1 MPRRRRSRDAAAGS
15 AADRVRG
22 ALLLAVLA
30 AACAAHAAEAPPAT
44 RTESVVET
52 HHGVAVADPYRW
64 LETTTADET
73 IAWFRAQDAHTRATL
88 AALPGRAALRERLA
102 ALDTVDVR
110 VRDAD
115 WAGDRLFYLKRGPGD
130 ETYKLY
136 VRDGLAA
143 PERLLV
149 DPDTFRRADAPA
161 AIDYFRA
168 APNGARVAFGISLA
182 GSEDATLHV
191 IDVATR
197 APVGAPIP
205 RARWSSPSFRFDG
218 NVLFYTQQK
227 DAPAGTPPADM
238 LRDARAQQ
246 RVYGPDGA
254 TRDEALL
261 GSGLAPA
268 VAIGADDIP
277 SIVVSPVSPFAI
289 GVVHHGVQ
297 PEISLFVARLT
308 ELRGAATPWRKL
320 AGPERGV
327 TGFDLRGESI
337 YVVANEDAPR
347 YRVLRWSLADP
358 RPFTPA
364 AADLV
369 VPESA
374 RVVRGAAVAK
384 DALYVQQMD
393 AGVSRLLRVRFD
405 GAAPPSA
412 PAKSAARGKGAAP
425 RTAPKRRR
433 DPGPYGEIRLP
444 FAGAIGERI
453 TNPLHAG
460 ALLRMEGWTEAPG
473 YFAVDA
479 KSGAVTRTPLL
490 PPARAD
496 FSGVTSTQ
504 VRVRSHDGVEVPL
517 SIVHATGAARDG
529 TSRVLL
535 EAYGAYGIS
544 AEPGF
549 APSLLAWIERGGVF
563 AVAHVRGGGELGRD
577 WHRAGFK
584 AAKSNTWRDA
594 IAAAEWLVRERW
606 TTPARLAI
614 IGGSAGGIAAGNAVV
629 DRPDLFAAMVSMA
642 GFHDTLRGETGLVG
656 PANVPEFGSVA
667 TEQGLRD
674 LLAMSSY
681 ARLADGI
688 AYPAALFTT
697 GFNDPRVDAWDPA
710 KAAARMQAI
719 NAGAGGSGKP
729 VLLRVDFAGGHGGG
743 TATQRTDEQTDV
755 FAFLLWQTGAP
766 GFAAP

>member
-1 MPRRRRSRDAAAGS
+1 M
-15 AADRVRG
+15 RG
-22 ALLLAVLA
+22 ALLLAAFA
-30 AACAAHAAEAPPAT
+30 AASTACAAEAPPAT
-44 RTESVVET
+44 RVEPVVDT

-64 LETTTADET
+64 IEDTAAPAT
-73 IAWFRAQDAHTRATL
+73 RAWFVAQDAYARATL

-102 ALDTVDVR
+102 ALDTADVA

-115 WAGDRLFYLKRGPGD
+115 WAGDRLFYLKRAPGE
-130 ETYKLY
+130 ETFKLY

-149 DPDTFRRADAPA
+149 DPDHYARPGEPA

-168 APNGARVAFGISLA
+168 APNGARVAFGIALA

-191 IDVATR
+191 VDVATR

-205 RARWSSPSFRFDG
+205 RARWATPLFRFDG

-227 DAPAGTPPADM
+227 DAPPGTPPAEI
-238 LRDARAQQ
+238 LRDARVWQ
-246 RVYGPDGA
+246 RVYGPGGA

-261 GSGLAPA
+261 GSGLAPD
-268 VAIGADDIP
+268 VAIGADDLP
-277 SIVVSPVSPFAI
+277 AIVVSPVSPFAI

-297 PEISLFVARLT
+297 REVSLYVARLT
-308 ELRGAATPWRKL
+308 ELAGTATPWRKL
-320 AGPERGV
+320 AGPERGI
-327 TGFDLRGESI
+327 TDFDLRGAAI

-347 YRVLRWSLADP
+347 QRVLRWPLADP
-358 RPFTPA
+358 RAFTPA
-364 AADLV
+364 AAEVL

-374 RVVRGAAVAK
+374 RVVRGVSVAR
-384 DALYVQQMD
+384 DALYVQQTD
-393 AGVSRLLRVRFD
+393 GGASRLLRVRFD
-405 GAAPPSA
+405 GASPPPA
-412 PAKSAARGKGAAP
+412 PAKSTARGKGAPARAAP
-425 RTAPKRRR
+425 SRRR

-460 ALLRMEGWTEAPG
+460 ALLRMEGWTESPG

-490 PPARAD
+490 PAARAD
-496 FSGVTSTQ
+496 FSGVTSSQ

-517 SIVHATGAARDG
+517 SLVHAKGVLHDG
-529 TSRVLL
+529 RARVLL
-535 EAYGAYGIS
+535 TAYGAYGVS
-544 AEPGF
+544 EEPRF
-549 APSLLAWIERGGVF
+549 APSLLAWIERGGVY

-577 WHRAGFK
+577 WHRAGHK
-584 AAKSNTWRDA
+584 ATKPNTWRDA
-594 IAAAEWLVRERW
+594 IAAADWLVRAQW
-606 TTPARLAI
+606 TVPARLAI
-614 IGGSAGGIAAGNAVV
+614 AGASAGGIAAGNAVV
-629 DRPDLFAAMVSMA
+629 DRPDLFAAMVSTV

-656 PANVPEFGSVA
+656 PANVPEFGTVA
-667 TEQGLRD
+667 TEQGFRD

-681 ARLADGI
+681 ARLADGV
-688 AYPAALFTT
+688 AYPAALFTV

-710 KAAARMQAI
+710 KTAARMQAI
-719 NAGAGGSGKP
+719 AAGPGGSGRP

-743 TATQRTDEQTDV
+743 TTTQRIDEQADV
-755 FAFLLWQTGAP
+755 FAFLLWQTGAA
-766 GFAAP
+766 GFAP